1 MGILPDT
8 TKSSVLPNALR
19 KSPLFAG
26 HRGVQSKSPDEHQV
40 TAQHRMSPMLKFE
53 SLIFDN
59 GFADL
64 PEAYFSRVT
73 PTPVPDPYLVC
84 HSPEALALLDL
95 DATEITRPELIATLA
110 GNQLLPG
117 MDTLAALYAGHQ
129 FGHYVPQLGDGRAIL
144 LGEIRNAA
152 GEGWEIQLKGA
163 GRTPYSRGGDGR
175 AVLRSS
181 IREFL
186 CSEAMHALGIP
197 TTRALC
203 IVGSDL
209 PVYREDVET
218 AAIVTRLAPSFVRFG
233 SFEVFYYRNQI
244 DAIKQLAD
252 YVITRYYPDLALR
265 DEPYTALLHEVCRRT
280 AELMA
285 QWQAVGFSHGVMNT
299 DNMSILGLTLDYGP
313 FGFLDAFNPG
323 YICNHSDT
331 GGRYAF
337 DQQPDVAAWN
347 ITKLAQTFVPL
358 LSVEAASAAIADY
371 PQTFGQSYLRRM
383 TTKFGLPLNSHTP
396 SLVMDALQLLAQNQV
411 DYTRFM
417 RRLCEFDSKDTSR
430 NTPLRDLFLD
440 RAAFD
445 AWAIRYAAA
454 LQQVASHDAE
464 RGAAMRAVN
473 PKYILRNHLAETAI
487 RRATDTRDYSEI
499 ARLHALLSR
508 PFDEQPEHAAYAA
521 EPPDWARQIEVSC
534 SS

>member
-1 MGILPDT
+1 MPKL
-8 TKSSVLPNALR
+8 
-19 KSPLFAG
+19 
-26 HRGVQSKSPDEHQV
+26 
-40 TAQHRMSPMLKFE
+40 E
-53 SLIFDN
+53 SLNFDN
-59 GFADL
+59 GFARL
-64 PEAYFSRVT
+64 PETYYSRVC

-84 HSPEALALLDL
+84 HSPEALRLLDL
-95 DATEITRPELIATLA
+95 DESEITRPELIETLA

-117 MDTLAALYAGHQ
+117 MDAIAALYAGHQ

-144 LGEIRNAA
+144 LGEVKNAA
-152 GEGWEIQLKGA
+152 GEGWELQLKGA

-203 IVGSDL
+203 IVGSDR
-209 PVYREDVET
+209 PVYREDEET
-218 AAIVTRLAPSFVRFG
+218 AALVTRLAPSFVRFG

-244 DAIKQLAD
+244 EPLRQLAD
-252 YVITRYYPDLALR
+252 YVIARYFPELAAR
-265 DEPYTALLHEVCRRT
+265 AEPYAELLREVTRRT

-313 FGFLDAFNPG
+313 FGFLDAFDPG
-323 YICNHSDT
+323 FICNHSDS

-347 ITKLAQTFVPL
+347 ITKLAQALVPL
-358 LSVEAASAAIADY
+358 LSVEAASAAISDY
-371 PQTFGQSYLRRM
+371 PQQFGQAYIERM
-383 TTKFGLPLNSHTP
+383 AAKFGLVPGGETVPLM
-396 SLVMDALQLLAQNQV
+396 MDALQLLAQNHV
-411 DYTRFM
+411 DYTIFM
-417 RRLCEFDSKDTSR
+417 RRLCDFDSTQGAR
-430 NTPLRDLFLD
+430 NTPLRDLFID

-445 AWAIRYAAA
+445 AWAVRFAAA
-454 LQQVASHDAE
+454 LRQLNSTGATRA
-464 RGAAMRAVN
+464 AAMRVVN
-473 PKYILRNHLAETAI
+473 PKYILRNHLAEVAI
-487 RRATDTRDYSEI
+487 RRATDHHDYSEI
-499 ARLHALLSR
+499 ARLHTLLTH
-508 PFDEQPEHAAYAA
+508 PFEEQPELEAYAA
-521 EPPDWARQIEVSC
+521 EPPDWANKIEVSC